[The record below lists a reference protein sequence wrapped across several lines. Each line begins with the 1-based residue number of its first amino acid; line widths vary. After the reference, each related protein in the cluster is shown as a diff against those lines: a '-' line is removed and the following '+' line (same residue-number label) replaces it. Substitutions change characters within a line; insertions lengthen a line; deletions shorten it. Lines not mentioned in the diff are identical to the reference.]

1 MRPHKKSVTVMNYF
15 CARLIGEKR
24 QANAR
29 SIVKVL
35 IILSLQH
42 AASRIW
48 TCAEPQLNCQVQN
61 ILIKWYQNRMV
72 LKKKKI
78 LDIQKTWLFELLVSE
93 PRNWNWNINFLELD
107 IHKLE
112 QCTQYIHLS
121 NGKSVRNPDIVNRKD
136 YQSPSLLASQIL
148 LKDTDQQIPY
158 YS

>member
-1 MRPHKKSVTVMNYF
+1 MRLHKKFVTVMNYF

-48 TCAEPQLNCQVQN
+48 TCAEPQLNCQVQK
-61 ILIKWYQNRMV
+61 ILIKRYQNRMV
-72 LKKKKI
+72 LKKKKDFRHLKNMI
-78 LDIQKTWLFELLVSE
+78 IWIACFGTQKLKLKYKLLGTW
-93 PRNWNWNINFLELD
+93 
-107 IHKLE
+107 HE